1 MEDVKNFYR
10 ELGSLSSITA
20 SDAREFSEAL
30 GIKSVL
36 DYMEKG
42 EIDIPFIGKLK
53 IKHVKD
59 TMVDGGLRAVIETE
73 FEPDSFLLKSIG
85 QHADNRQTE
94 AEKLYIQKIQKVLKL
109 VLKE

>member
-1 MEDVKNFYR
+1 MDVKNFYR
-10 ELGSLSSITA
+10 EIGSLSSITA

-36 DYMEKG
+36 DYMETGKI
-42 EIDIPFIGKLK
+42 EIPLIGSLT

-59 TMVDGGLRAVIETE
+59 TFVEGGVRAVLETT
-73 FEPDSFLLKSIG
+73 FEPDPFLLKSIG
-85 QHADNRQTE
+85 QHADGQQTE
-94 AEKLYIQKIQKVLKL
+94 AEKLYMQKIQRLLRL